1 MNTID
6 LKNTLLEELDFI
18 DAPGFRPVVSW
29 PNDRSIP
36 HVSSAYFIQGNP
48 VIYFSQFEE
57 VDPAAL
63 AQLYRSVWSQGKA
76 PLLYVISRQD
86 ILVFNSYD
94 GPPSRDN
101 PDEILSNDEE
111 HRYRLLHH
119 LQSLYDI
126 ETARQEIA
134 DKLRYYRRILL
145 DTGAFWQTEDGQH
158 INREKRADQR
168 LLASMDQLRC
178 RLLAMNLSSE
188 IAYALLGRSVFI
200 RYLED
205 RGILTETWVA
215 QITNR
220 LARNYLTALDSKKV
234 TYELFDSLHQRFNGD
249 IFPVHELE
257 RQVVSEE
264 HLRLI
269 QRFLQREDLETG
281 QLSFWP
287 YDFSC
292 VPIELISGIY
302 DTFLSDETRRQFGT
316 YNTPLALVDFIV
328 EETLPLAKTTPE
340 MTILDPACGSGVFLV
355 RAYQRLIEAWKQR
368 NGHPS
373 APQLTD
379 LMNQSI
385 FGVDVQLNAIRIAAF
400 SLCLS
405 MLDYLK
411 NEDII
416 QESFRFPR
424 METSNLIHADFFSE
438 DIDSRFS
445 DKKFDRIVGNP
456 PWGNGTLRGLALK
469 WVTDRN
475 LLSGDKQ
482 LVQAFLYRA
491 PYFCAQDGEVVMLA
505 PTKSTI
511 IVGSDTHQEF
521 RQKFFDMYYV
531 RAVVNFS
538 ALVYELFPDSL
549 SPSVALFYQSEQPTE
564 QSKLI
569 YVTPKPSSLS
579 QSLGAIVLDKEDIKF
594 LEREEL
600 RSNPA
605 LWKVALWGNPRDVGL
620 IERLQSLPQLEH
632 LEKTGQ
638 LRGKIREGFIVG
650 NNKGDKEGNKKVEAL
665 WLQGMPCVDTDKFQ
679 PYVVKIHGTVQESQF
694 GWPRTPMIY
703 TGPLAL
709 IHQSSCKAAFFAGD
723 KVAYRHKIT
732 GIAGQPEEEQLLKW
746 IVVYINST
754 LARYYHFLT
763 STSWAVERGTILQG
777 EYKRMPFVIPEKDDP
792 RLQEA
797 LTLFEEIMLLYQKR
811 DEPLGGRH
819 DAEIEKAK
827 DRINELVF
835 DIYDV
840 APIEQQLVKDMADY
854 EIKFFEWSKR
864 KKRHIND
871 EKARPV
877 RPPEA
882 SMLKEYAQEFIEVTT
897 SLLHYQNQTL
907 NARVYQDGAPLSVV
921 EFELVQAADA
931 QDVRFISESKEL
943 RNLLYRLDRRLWER
957 QASTLYVR
965 RHVRIYDGQRFYV
978 VRPSERRLWTRSQAY
993 ADADSFIAEILSR
1006 SKRAAAGAVH

>member
-6 LKNTLLEELDFI
+6 LQNTLLEELDFV
-18 DAPGFRPVVSW
+18 DAPDFQPVVSW
-29 PNDRSIP
+29 PNDRPIP
-36 HVSSAYFIQGNP
+36 HISGAYFIQGNP
-48 VIYFSQFEE
+48 VVYFSQLEE
-57 VDPAAL
+57 VDTTAL

-86 ILVFNSYD
+86 ILVFNGYD
-94 GPPSRDN
+94 TPAPRENS
-101 PDEILSNDEE
+101 DEILSSDKE
-111 HRYRLLHH
+111 HQDRLLYH
-119 LQSLYDI
+119 LRSLYDI
-126 ETARQEIA
+126 ETARQEITSR
-134 DKLRYYRRILL
+134 LSNFRRILL
-145 DTGAFWQTEDGQH
+145 DTEAFWQTEDGRR

-168 LLASMDQLRC
+168 LLDAMDELRR
-178 RLLAMNLSSE
+178 RLLAKKLSSE
-188 IAYALLGRSVFI
+188 IAYALLGRSIFI

-205 RGILTETWVA
+205 RGILTETLVA
-215 QITNR
+215 QITNG
-220 LARNYLTALDSKKV
+220 LAQNYLTALDSKEV
-234 TYELFDSLHQRFNGD
+234 TYNLFDYLHQRFNGD
-249 IFPVHELE
+249 IFPIDERE

-264 HLRLI
+264 HLVPI
-269 QRFLQREDLETG
+269 QRFLQREELETG

-287 YDFSC
+287 YDFSY

-302 DTFLSDETRRQFGT
+302 DTFLSDETRRQLGT
-316 YNTPLALVDFIV
+316 YNTPLTIVDFIV
-328 EETLPLAKTTPE
+328 EETLPLSKITPE

-368 NGHPS
+368 NPGHPS
-373 APQLTD
+373 VPQLTE
-379 LMNQSI
+379 LMKQSI
-385 FGVDVQLNAIRIAAF
+385 FGVDVQLNAVRIAAF

-416 QESFRFPR
+416 QENFRFPH

-438 DIDSRFS
+438 EIDRRFP

-456 PWGNGTLRGLALK
+456 PWGRGTLRGLALK

-475 LLSGDKQ
+475 LPTGDKQ

-491 PYFCAQDGEVVMLA
+491 PHFCVQHGEVAMLA

-521 RQKFFDMYYV
+521 RQKFFDMYHV

-538 ALVYELFPDSL
+538 AMVYELFPDSL
-549 SPSVALFYQSEQPTE
+549 SPCVALFYQSEQPTE

-569 YVTPKPSSLS
+569 YATPKPSSLS
-579 QSLGAIVLDKEDIKF
+579 QSLGAIVLDKADIKF

-605 LWKVALWGNPRDVGL
+605 LWKGALWGNPRDAGL

-632 LEKTGQ
+632 LEKTEQ
-638 LRGKIREGFIVG
+638 LREEIQEGFFVG
-650 NNKGDKEGNKKVEAL
+650 NRKTEAL
-665 WLQGMPCVDTDKFQ
+665 WLQGMPYVDTDRFQ
-679 PYVVKIHGTVQESQF
+679 PYVVKIHGTVLESQF
-694 GWPRTPMIY
+694 ERPRTQMIY

-709 IHQSSCKAAFFAGD
+709 IHRSLCQAAFFAGD
-723 KVAYRHKIT
+723 KVAYRQKIT
-732 GIAGQPEEEQLLKW
+732 GIAGQPGEEQLLKW

-763 STSWAVERGTILQG
+763 STSWAVERGHILHG
-777 EYKRMPFVIPEKDDP
+777 EYKRMPLIIPDKDDP
-792 RLQEA
+792 RLKEA
-797 LTLFEEIMLLYQKR
+797 LTLFEEIALLYQKR
-811 DEPLGGRH
+811 DEPLGGSY
-819 DAEIEKAK
+819 DADIEKAK
-827 DRINELVF
+827 ERIDEIVF

-840 APIEQQLVKDMADY
+840 VPMEQQLVRDMVDY

-864 KKRHIND
+864 KTRHSND
-871 EKARPV
+871 AKAKPIQ
-877 RPPEA
+877 PPEA
-882 SMLKEYAQEFIEVTT
+882 SLLSEYAQEFIEVAT

-907 NARVYQDGAPLSVV
+907 NAVVFKDHTPLNVV
-921 EFELVQAADA
+921 EFELVNMADA
-931 QDVRFISESKEL
+931 RNVRFVDESKEL
-943 RNLLYRLDRRLWER
+943 HDLLYKLDHRLWER
-957 QASTLYVR
+957 QASTLYTR
-965 RHVRIYDGQRFYV
+965 RHVRIYDGPRFYV

>member
-1 MNTID
+1 MNAID
-6 LKNTLLEELDFI
+6 LKNTLLEELDFV

-36 HVSSAYFIQGNP
+36 HISGAYFIQGNP

-57 VDPAAL
+57 VDTAAL

-86 ILVFNSYD
+86 ILVFNGYD
-94 GPPSRDN
+94 GPSSRDN
-101 PDEILSNDEE
+101 PDEILSNDEA
-111 HRYRLLHH
+111 HRHRLLHH

-168 LLASMDQLRC
+168 LLDSMSELRR

-188 IAYALLGRSVFI
+188 IAYALLGRSIFI

-215 QITNR
+215 QITDG
-220 LARNYLTALDSKKV
+220 LARNYLTTLDSKKV
-234 TYELFDSLHQRFNGD
+234 TYELFDYLHQRFNGD
-249 IFPVHELE
+249 IFPVDELE
-257 RQVVSEE
+257 RQAVSER

-302 DTFLSDETRRQFGT
+302 DTFLSDETRREFGT

-328 EETLPLAKTTPE
+328 EETLPLAKATPE

-368 NGHPS
+368 NPGHPS
-373 APQLTD
+373 APQLTE
-379 LMNQSI
+379 LVKQSI
-385 FGVDVQLNAIRIAAF
+385 FGVDVQLNAVRIAAF

-411 NEDII
+411 DEDII
-416 QESFRFPR
+416 QENFRFPR

-438 DIDSRFS
+438 EIDRRFP

-456 PWGNGTLRGLALK
+456 PWGRGTLRGLALK
-469 WVTDRN
+469 WVTDQN
-475 LLSGDKQ
+475 LPTGDKQ

-491 PYFCAQDGEVVMLA
+491 PHFCVQHGEVAMLA

-511 IVGSDTHQEF
+511 IVGSDTHQKF
-521 RQKFFDMYYV
+521 RQKFFSLYHV

-564 QSKLI
+564 QNKLI
-569 YVTPKPSSLS
+569 YATPKPSSLS
-579 QSLGAIVLDKEDIKF
+579 QSLGAIVIDSADIKF
-594 LEREEL
+594 MEREEL

-605 LWKVALWGNPRDVGL
+605 FWKVALWGNPRDAGL
-620 IERLQSLPQLEH
+620 IERLQALPQLKR
-632 LEKTGQ
+632 LEKTEQ
-638 LRGKIREGFIVG
+638 LREEIQEGFFVG
-650 NNKGDKEGNKKVEAL
+650 NRKTEAL

-694 GWPRTPMIY
+694 ERHRTSMIY

-709 IHQSSCKAAFFAGD
+709 IHRSLCQAAFFAGD
-723 KVAYRHKIT
+723 RVAYRDKIT
-732 GIAGQPEEEQLLKW
+732 GIAGQPGEEQLLKW

-763 STSWAVERGTILQG
+763 STSWAVERGTIQHG
-777 EYKRMPFVIPEKDDP
+777 EYKRMPLIIPDKDDP

-797 LTLFEEIMLLYQKR
+797 LTLFEEIVLLYHKR
-811 DEPLGGRH
+811 DEPLGGRY
-819 DAEIEKAK
+819 DKDIEKAK
-827 DRINELVF
+827 ERINELVF

-840 APIEQQLVKDMADY
+840 VPMEQQLVKDTVDY

-871 EKARPV
+871 ETARPV
-877 RPPEA
+877 QPPEA

-907 NARVYQDGAPLSVV
+907 NARVYQDGEPLSVV
-921 EFELVQAADA
+921 EFELVQTADA
-931 QDVRFISESKEL
+931 QTVRFISESSEL
-943 RNLLYRLDRRLWER
+943 HDLLYRLDRRLWER

-978 VRPSERRLWTRSQAY
+978 VRPSQRRLWTRSQAY
-993 ADADSFIAEILSR
+993 ADAGNFVAQILSR

>member
-1 MNTID
+1 MNIID
-6 LKNTLLEELDFI
+6 LKNTLLEELDFV
-18 DAPGFRPVVSW
+18 DAPGFQPVVSW

-36 HVSSAYFIQGNP
+36 HISSAYFIQGNP
-48 VIYFSQFEE
+48 VVYFSQFEE
-57 VDPAAL
+57 VDTAAL

-86 ILVFNSYD
+86 IMVFNGYD
-94 GPPSRDN
+94 GPPARDN
-101 PDEILSNDEE
+101 PDEILSNDEV
-111 HRYRLLHH
+111 HRHRLLHH

-134 DKLRYYRRILL
+134 DKLRYHRRILL

-168 LLASMDQLRC
+168 LLASMNQLRR

-188 IAYALLGRSVFI
+188 VAYALLGRSIFM

-215 QITNR
+215 QITKG
-220 LARNYLTALDSKKV
+220 LAQNYLTALDSKEV
-234 TYELFDSLHQRFNGD
+234 TYDLFDYLHQRFNGD
-249 IFPVHELE
+249 IFPVDELE

-264 HLRLI
+264 HLGLI

-292 VPIELISGIY
+292 IPIELISGIY
-302 DTFLSDETRRQFGT
+302 DTFLSDETRREYGT
-316 YNTPLALVDFIV
+316 YNTPLALVGFIV
-328 EETLPLAKTTPE
+328 EETLPLAKIPLE

-355 RAYQRLIEAWKQR
+355 RAYQQLIEAWKQR
-368 NGHPS
+368 HQVHPT
-373 APQLTD
+373 APQLTE
-379 LMNQSI
+379 LMRQSI
-385 FGVDVQLNAIRIAAF
+385 FGVDVQLNAVKIAAF

-416 QESFRFPR
+416 QEGFRFPH
-424 METSNLIHADFFSE
+424 METSNLIHADFFSQE
-438 DIDSRFS
+438 IDRRFS
-445 DKKFDRIVGNP
+445 AKKFDRIVGNP
-456 PWGNGTLRGLALK
+456 PWGDSTLRGLALK

-475 LLSGDKQ
+475 LPTGDKQ

-491 PYFCAQDGEVVMLA
+491 PHFCAQHGEVAMLA

-511 IVGSDTHQEF
+511 IVSSDTHQKF
-521 RQKFFDMYYV
+521 RQKFFSMYHA

-564 QSKLI
+564 QNKLI
-569 YVTPKPSSLS
+569 YATPKPSSLS
-579 QSLGAIVLDKEDIKF
+579 QSLGAIVIDSADIRH
-594 LEREEL
+594 LERAEL
-600 RSNPA
+600 RSNPT
-605 LWKVALWGNPRDVGL
+605 LWKVALWGNPRDAGF
-620 IERLQSLPQLEH
+620 IEHLQSFPQLEH

-638 LRGKIREGFIVG
+638 LREKMLEGFIVG
-650 NNKGDKEGNKKVEAL
+650 NKKTEAL

-679 PYVVKIHGTVQESQF
+679 PYVVKLHGTVQESQF
-694 GWPRTPMIY
+694 ERPRTPTIF

-709 IHQSSCKAAFFAGD
+709 IHQSLCKAAFFTGD
-723 KVAYRHKIT
+723 RVAYRHKIT
-732 GIAGQPEEEQLLKW
+732 GIAGQPGEEQLLKW

-777 EYKRMPFVIPEKDDP
+777 EYKRMPLIIPDKDDP

-797 LTLFEEIMLLYQKR
+797 LMLFEEIVLLYQKR
-811 DEPLGGRH
+811 DEPLGGGYNA
-819 DAEIEKAK
+819 DIEKAK
-827 DRINELVF
+827 ERIDELVF

-840 APIEQQLVKDMADY
+840 VPMEQQLVKDMVDY

-882 SMLKEYAQEFIEVTT
+882 SMLKEYAQAFIDVAT
-897 SLLHYQNQTL
+897 SCLHYQNQTL
-907 NARVYQDGAPLSVV
+907 NARVYQDGEPLSVV
-921 EFELVQAADA
+921 EFELVQTADA
-931 QDVRFISESKEL
+931 QAVRFISESKEL
-943 RNLLYRLDRRLWER
+943 HDLLYRLDRRLWER
-957 QASTLYVR
+957 QASTLYTR
-965 RHVRIYDGQRFYV
+965 RHVRIYDGPRFYL

-993 ADADSFIAEILSR
+993 ADAGSFVAQILSR
-1006 SKRAAAGAVH
+1006 SKRVAAGAVH

>member
-6 LKNTLLEELDFI
+6 LQNTLLEELDFV
-18 DAPGFRPVVSW
+18 DAPSFQPVVSW
-29 PNDRSIP
+29 PNDRPIP
-36 HVSSAYFIQGNP
+36 HISGAYFIQGNP
-48 VIYFSQFEE
+48 VVYFSQLEE
-57 VDPAAL
+57 VDTAAL

-86 ILVFNSYD
+86 ILVFNGYD
-94 GPPSRDN
+94 APAPRENS
-101 PDEILSNDEE
+101 DEILSSDKK
-111 HRYRLLHH
+111 HRNRLLRH
-119 LQSLYDI
+119 LRSLYDI
-126 ETARQEIA
+126 ETARQEITSR
-134 DKLRYYRRILL
+134 LSNFRRILL
-145 DTGAFWQTEDGQH
+145 DTGAFWQTEDGQR

-168 LLASMDQLRC
+168 LLDAMGELRR
-178 RLLAMNLSSE
+178 RLLAKKLSPE
-188 IAYALLGRSVFI
+188 IAYALLGRSIFI

-205 RGILTETWVA
+205 RGILTGTWVA
-215 QITNR
+215 QITNG
-220 LARNYLTALDSKKV
+220 LAQNYLAALDSKDV
-234 TYELFDSLHQRFNGD
+234 TYDLFDYLHQRFNGD
-249 IFPVHELE
+249 IFPVDERE

-264 HLRLI
+264 HLGPI

-302 DTFLSDETRRQFGT
+302 DTFLSDKTRKKLGA
-316 YNTPLALVDFIV
+316 YYTPLPLVDFIV
-328 EETLPLAKTTPE
+328 EETLPLEKITPE

-355 RAYQRLIEAWKQR
+355 RAYQRLIEAWKQH
-368 NGHPS
+368 NQAHPT
-373 APQLTD
+373 APQLTE
-379 LMNQSI
+379 LMQQSL
-385 FGVDVQLNAIRIAAF
+385 FGVDVQLNAVRIAAF

-411 NEDII
+411 NDEII
-416 QESFRFPR
+416 QENFRFPR
-424 METSNLIHADFFSE
+424 MEKANLIRANFFSKK
-438 DIDSRFS
+438 IDSIFS
-445 DKKFDRIVGNP
+445 GKRFDRIIANP
-456 PWGNGTLRGLALK
+456 PWGDQTLKGLALR
-469 WVTDRN
+469 WVTDQN
-475 LLSGDKQ
+475 LPTGDNQ

-491 PYFCAQDGEVVMLA
+491 PRFCAEHGEVAMLA

-511 IVGSDTHQEF
+511 IVGSDTHQNF
-521 RQKFFDMYYV
+521 RKMFFAIYHV

-549 SPSVALFYQSEQPTE
+549 SPSVALFYQPEQPTE
-564 QSKLI
+564 QGKI
-569 YVTPKPSSLS
+569 VYATPKPSSVS
-579 QSLGAIVLDKEDIKF
+579 QSLGAIVLDKADIKF

-605 LWKVALWGNPRDVGL
+605 LWKVALWGNPRDTGL

-632 LEKTGQ
+632 LEKTGR
-638 LRGKIREGFIVG
+638 LREKIREGFSV
-650 NNKGDKEGNKKVEAL
+650 GNKKTEAL
-665 WLQGMPCVDTDKFQ
+665 WLQGMPCVDANKFQ
-679 PYVVKIHGTVQESQF
+679 TYVVKIHGTVQESRF
-694 GWPRTPMIY
+694 ERPRTQHQEIFV
-703 TGPLAL
+703 GPLVL
-709 IHQSSCKAAFFAGD
+709 IHQSSCQAAFFPGD
-723 KVAYRHKIT
+723 QVAYSNQIT
-732 GIAGQPEEEQLLKW
+732 GIAGQPEEERLLKW
-746 IVVYINST
+746 IVVYINSM

-763 STSWAVERGTILQG
+763 STSWAVERGT
-777 EYKRMPFVIPEKDDP
+777 P

-797 LTLFEEIMLLYQKR
+797 LTLFEEIVLLYQKR
-811 DEPLGGRH
+811 DEPLGGRS
-819 DAEIEKAK
+819 DEDIEKAK
-827 DRINELVF
+827 ERIDELVF

-840 APIEQQLVKDMADY
+840 APMEQQLVKDMVDY

-877 RPPEA
+877 RPPET
-882 SMLKEYAQEFIEVTT
+882 SLLKEYAQEFIEVTT

-921 EFELVQAADA
+921 EFELVQTADA
-931 QDVRFISESKEL
+931 QAVRFISESKEL
-943 RNLLYRLDRRLWER
+943 HDLLYRLDRRLWER

-1006 SKRAAAGAVH
+1006 SKRVAAGAVH

>member
-1 MNTID
+1 MSTID
-6 LKNTLLEELDFI
+6 LKNILLEELDFV
-18 DAPGFRPVVSW
+18 DAPDFRPVVPW
-29 PNDRSIP
+29 PNGRPITHISN
-36 HVSSAYFIQGNP
+36 AYFIQGNP
-48 VIYFSQFEE
+48 IVYFSEFEE
-57 VDPAAL
+57 IDTAAL

-76 PLLYVISRQD
+76 PLLYVITRQD
-86 ILVFNSYD
+86 ILVFNGYD

-101 PDEILSNDEE
+101 PDEILSNDEA
-111 HRYRLLHH
+111 HRNRLLHH
-119 LQSLYDI
+119 LHSLYDI
-126 ETARQEIA
+126 ETARQKIA
-134 DKLRYYRRILL
+134 DELSDFRRILL

-158 INREKRADQR
+158 IHREKRADQR
-168 LLASMDQLRC
+168 LLDAMSELRR
-178 RLLAMNLSSE
+178 RLLANDLSSE
-188 IAYALLGRSVFI
+188 IAYALLGRSIFI

-205 RGILTETWVA
+205 RGILTDTLVA
-215 QITNR
+215 QITNG
-220 LARNYLTALDSKKV
+220 LAHNYLMALDSKEV
-234 TYELFDSLHQRFNGD
+234 TYDLFDYLHQRFNGD
-249 IFPVHELE
+249 IFPVDELE
-257 RQVVSEE
+257 RQVVSKE
-264 HLRLI
+264 HLGLI
-269 QRFLQREDLETG
+269 QRFLQKENLETG

-302 DTFLSDETRRQFGT
+302 DTFLSDETRKHFGT

-328 EETLPLAKTTPE
+328 EEALPLEKITPE

-368 NGHPS
+368 NPGYPS

-379 LMNQSI
+379 LMRQSI
-385 FGVDVQLNAIRIAAF
+385 FGVDVQPNAVRIAAF

-411 NEDII
+411 NEDIV

-424 METSNLIHADFFSE
+424 METTNLIHDDFFSE
-438 DIDSRFS
+438 EIDRRFS

-456 PWGNGTLRGLALK
+456 PWGRGTLKDLAWK
-469 WVTDRN
+469 WVTDRD
-475 LLSGDKQ
+475 LPTGDKQ

-491 PYFCAQDGEVVMLA
+491 PQFCAQRGEVAMLA

-511 IVGSDTHQEF
+511 IVSLPTHQRF
-521 RQKFFDMYYV
+521 RQKFFDMYHA

-549 SPSVALFYQSEQPTE
+549 SPCVALFYQPEQPTE
-564 QSKLI
+564 RNKLI
-569 YVTPKPSSLS
+569 YATPKPSALL
-579 QSLGAIVLDKEDIKF
+579 QNLGAIVLDKADIKF

-605 LWKVALWGNPRDVGL
+605 LWKVALWGSPRDAAL
-620 IERLQSLPQLEH
+620 IERLQSFPRLED
-632 LEKTGQ
+632 LEKTKK
-638 LRGKIREGFIVG
+638 LRAEIREGFLVG
-650 NNKGDKEGNKKVEAL
+650 NRKTEVP
-665 WLQGMPCVDTDKFQ
+665 WLHSMPCVDTNEFQ
-679 PYVVKIHGTVQESQF
+679 PYVVKIHGTVQESHF
-694 GWPRTPMIY
+694 ESPRIPVIY
-703 TGPLAL
+703 AGPLAL
-709 IHQSSCKAAFFAGD
+709 IHQSSCEAAFFAGD
-723 KVAYRHKIT
+723 KVAYLQKIT
-732 GIAGQPEEEQLLKW
+732 GIAGRPGEEQLLQW

-763 STSWAVERGTILQG
+763 STSWAVERGHILHG
-777 EYKRMPFVIPEKDDP
+777 EYKRMPLVIPDKDDP

-797 LTLFEEIMLLYQKR
+797 LTLFEEEIAPLYQKR
-811 DEPLGGRH
+811 DEPLGGRYNA
-819 DAEIEKAK
+819 DIEKAK
-827 DRINELVF
+827 ERIDELVF

-840 APIEQQLVKDMADY
+840 VPMEQQLVKDMVDY
-854 EIKFFEWSKR
+854 EITFFEWSAS
-864 KKRHIND
+864 KKRSMSD

-882 SMLKEYAQEFIEVTT
+882 SMLEEYAQVFIEVAT

-921 EFELVQAADA
+921 EFELVQAVDA
-931 QDVRFISESKEL
+931 QAVRFISESKEL
-943 RNLLYRLDRRLWER
+943 RNLLYKLDRRLWER

-965 RHVRIYDGQRFYV
+965 RHVRIYDGPRFYV
-978 VRPSERRLWTRSQAY
+978 VRPGERRLWTRSQAY
-993 ADADSFIAEILSR
+993 ADAGSFVAEILSR

>member
-1 MNTID
+1 MNTIE
-6 LKNTLLEELDFI
+6 LQNTLLEVLDFI
-18 DAPGFRPVVSW
+18 DAPGFQPVVSW

-36 HVSSAYFIQGNP
+36 HISSAYFIQGNP
-48 VIYFSQFEE
+48 VVYFSQFEE
-57 VDPAAL
+57 IDTADL

-86 ILVFNSYD
+86 ILVFNGYD

-101 PDEILSNDEE
+101 PDEILSNDEA
-111 HRYRLLHH
+111 HRHRLLHH

-126 ETARQEIA
+126 ETARQKIA
-134 DKLRYYRRILL
+134 DQLSRDYRRILL
-145 DTGAFWQTEDGQH
+145 DTGAFWQTEDGHH

-168 LLASMDQLRC
+168 LLDSMSELRR

-188 IAYALLGRSVFI
+188 VAYALLGRSIFI

-205 RGILTETWVA
+205 RGILTETLIA
-215 QITNR
+215 QITNEF
-220 LARNYLTALDSKKV
+220 AQNYLTALDSKEV
-234 TYELFDSLHQRFNGD
+234 TYDLLFDYLHQRFNGD
-249 IFPVHELE
+249 IFPVDERE
-257 RQVVSEE
+257 RQEASKD
-264 HLRLI
+264 HLELI
-269 QRFLQREDLETG
+269 KRFLQREDLETG

-302 DTFLSDETRRQFGT
+302 DTFLSDETRREFGT

-328 EETLPLAKTTPE
+328 EETLPLAKTPPE

-355 RAYQRLIEAWKQR
+355 RVYQRLIEAWKQR
-368 NGHPS
+368 NPGHPS
-373 APQLTD
+373 APQLTE
-379 LMNQSI
+379 LMKQSI
-385 FGVDVQLNAIRIAAF
+385 FGIDVQLNAIRIAAF

-411 NEDII
+411 NEDIV

-438 DIDSRFS
+438 EIDHKFS
-445 DKKFDRIVGNP
+445 EKKFDRIVGNP
-456 PWGNGTLRGLALK
+456 PWGRGTLRGQALK

-475 LLSGDKQ
+475 LPTGDKQ

-491 PYFCAQDGEVVMLA
+491 PYFCVKHGEVAMLA

-511 IVGSDTHQEF
+511 IVGSDTHHKF
-521 RQKFFDMYYV
+521 RQQFFGMYHV

-549 SPSVALFYQSEQPTE
+549 SPSVALFYQSEQLTE

-569 YVTPKPSSLS
+569 YATPKPSTLS
-579 QSLGAIVLDKEDIKF
+579 QRLGVIVLDKEDIKF

-600 RSNPA
+600 RSHPA
-605 LWKVALWGNPRDVGL
+605 LWKVALWGHPRDVGL
-620 IERLQSLPQLEH
+620 IERLQSLPQLER
-632 LEKTGQ
+632 LEKTEQ
-638 LRGKIREGFIVG
+638 LREKIREGFFVG
-650 NNKGDKEGNKKVEAL
+650 NRKKEAL
-665 WLQGMPCVDTDKFQ
+665 WLQSMPCVNTDRFQ
-679 PYVVKIHGTVQESQF
+679 PYVVKIHGTVQEF
-694 GWPRTPMIY
+694 HFEAPRTKVIY
-703 TGPLAL
+703 AGPLAL
-709 IHQSSCKAAFFAGD
+709 IHRSLSQAAFFAGD
-723 KVAYRHKIT
+723 RVAYRDKIT
-732 GIAGQPEEEQLLKW
+732 GIAGQPGEEQLLKW

-763 STSWAVERGTILQG
+763 STSWAVERGTIQHG
-777 EYKRMPFVIPEKDDP
+777 EYKRMPLIIPDKDDP

-797 LTLFEEIMLLYQKR
+797 LALFEEIALLYQNR
-811 DEPLGGRH
+811 NEPLGGRY
-819 DAEIEKAK
+819 DTDIEKAK
-827 DRINELVF
+827 RRIDELVF

-840 APIEQQLVKDMADY
+840 VPMEQQWVNDMVDY
-854 EIKFFEWSKR
+854 GIGFFEWSKR
-864 KKRHIND
+864 KTRRSND
-871 EKARPV
+871 AKAKPV
-877 RPPEA
+877 QPPEA
-882 SMLKEYAQEFIEVTT
+882 SILNEYAQEFIEVAT

-921 EFELVQAADA
+921 EFELVNTADA
-931 QDVRFISESKEL
+931 RDVDPKSGSNEL
-943 RNLLYRLDRRLWER
+943 HDLLYKLDRRLWER
-957 QASTLYVR
+957 QASTLYTR
-965 RHVRIYDGQRFYV
+965 RHVRIYDGPRFYV

-993 ADADSFIAEILSR
+993 ADADSFIAEVLSR

>member
-6 LKNTLLEELDFI
+6 LKNTLLEELDFV
-18 DAPGFRPVVSW
+18 DAPGFQPVVSW
-29 PNDRSIP
+29 PNDRPIP
-36 HVSSAYFIQGNP
+36 HISGAYFIQGNP
-48 VIYFSQFEE
+48 VVYFSQLEE
-57 VDPAAL
+57 VDTAAL

-86 ILVFNSYD
+86 ILVFNGYD
-94 GPPSRDN
+94 GPPPKDN
-101 PDEILSNDEE
+101 PDEILFNDEA

-168 LLASMDQLRC
+168 LLDAMSELRR
-178 RLLAMNLSSE
+178 RLLAKDLSSE
-188 IAYALLGRSVFI
+188 IAYALLGRSIFI

-205 RGILTETWVA
+205 RGILTETLVA
-215 QITNR
+215 QITNE
-220 LARNYLTALDSKKV
+220 LAQNYLTALDSKEV
-234 TYELFDSLHQRFNGD
+234 TYELFDYLHQRFNGD
-249 IFPVHELE
+249 IFPVDELE

-264 HLRLI
+264 HLGLI

-302 DTFLSDETRRQFGT
+302 DTFLSDETRREFGT

-340 MTILDPACGSGVFLV
+340 TTILDPACGSGVFLV
-355 RAYQRLIEAWKQR
+355 RVYQRLIEAWKQR
-368 NGHPS
+368 NPGHSS
-373 APQLTD
+373 APQLTE
-379 LMNQSI
+379 LMKQSI
-385 FGVDVQLNAIRIAAF
+385 FGVDVQLNAVRIAAF

-411 NEDII
+411 NEDIV

-438 DIDSRFS
+438 EIDRRFS
-445 DKKFDRIVGNP
+445 DKKFDRVVGNP
-456 PWGNGTLRGLALK
+456 PWGNGTLKGLALK

-475 LLSGDKQ
+475 LPTGDKQ
-482 LVQAFLYRA
+482 VVQAFLYRA
-491 PYFCAQDGEVVMLA
+491 PDFCAQHGEVAMLA

-511 IVGSDTHQEF
+511 IVGSDTHQKF
-521 RQKFFDMYYV
+521 RQKFFDINHV

-549 SPSVALFYQSEQPTE
+549 SPSVALFYQSEQLTE

-569 YVTPKPSSLS
+569 YATPKPSSLS

-605 LWKVALWGNPRDVGL
+605 LWKVALWGNPRDAGL

-638 LRGKIREGFIVG
+638 LREKIREGFNVG
-650 NNKGDKEGNKKVEAL
+650 NNKGDKEGNKKVEAP

-703 TGPLAL
+703 TGPLVL
-709 IHQSSCKAAFFAGD
+709 IHRSSCQAAFFAGD
-723 KVAYRHKIT
+723 QVAYRDQIT
-732 GIAGQPEEEQLLKW
+732 GIAGQPGEEQLLKW

-763 STSWAVERGTILQG
+763 SPTWAVERGTIRHG
-777 EYKRMPFVIPEKDDP
+777 EYKRMPLIIPDKDDP
-792 RLQEA
+792 RL
-797 LTLFEEIMLLYQKR
+797 
-811 DEPLGGRH
+811 
-819 DAEIEKAK
+819 K
-827 DRINELVF
+827 DELVF

-840 APIEQQLVKDMADY
+840 VPMEQQWVNDMVGY
-854 EIKFFEWSKR
+854 GIGFFEWSKR
-864 KKRHIND
+864 KTRRSND
-871 EKARPV
+871 AKAKPV
-877 RPPEA
+877 QPPEA
-882 SMLKEYAQEFIEVTT
+882 SLLGEYAQEFIEVAT

-921 EFELVQAADA
+921 EFELVNTADA
-931 QDVRFISESKEL
+931 QEVHFISESKEL
-943 RNLLYRLDRRLWER
+943 HNLLYKLDRRLWER
-957 QASTLYVR
+957 QASTLYTR
-965 RHVRIYDGQRFYV
+965 RHVRIYDGPRFYV
-978 VRPSERRLWTRSQAY
+978 VRPGERRLWTRSQAY
-993 ADADSFIAEILSR
+993 ADADNFIAEILSR

>member
-18 DAPGFRPVVSW
+18 DAPGFQPVVSW
-29 PNDRSIP
+29 SNDRSIP
-36 HVSSAYFIQGNP
+36 HITGAYFIQRNP
-48 VIYFSQFEE
+48 VVYFSQFEE
-57 VDPAAL
+57 VDTAAL
-63 AQLYRSVWSQGKA
+63 AQLYRSIWSQGKA

-86 ILVFNSYD
+86 ILVFNGYD
-94 GPPSRDN
+94 GPSSRDN
-101 PDEILSNDEE
+101 PDEILSNDET
-111 HRYRLLHH
+111 HRHRLLHH
-119 LQSLYDI
+119 LQSLYDV

-134 DKLRYYRRILL
+134 DKLRDYRRILL

-158 INREKRADQR
+158 ISREKRADQR
-168 LLASMDQLRC
+168 LLESMSELRR

-188 IAYALLGRSVFI
+188 VAYALLGRSIFI

-215 QITNR
+215 QITNG
-220 LARNYLTALDSKKV
+220 LAHNYLTTLDSKKV
-234 TYELFDSLHQRFNGD
+234 TYDLLFDYLHQRFNGD
-249 IFPVHELE
+249 IFPVDERE
-257 RQVVSEE
+257 RQEVSKG
-264 HLRLI
+264 HLELI

-287 YDFSC
+287 YDFSY

-302 DTFLSDETRRQFGT
+302 DTFLSDEMRREFGT

-355 RAYQRLIEAWKQR
+355 RVYQRLIEAWKQR
-368 NGHPS
+368 NPGHPS
-373 APQLTD
+373 TPQLTE
-379 LMNQSI
+379 LMKQSI
-385 FGVDVQLNAIRIAAF
+385 FGVDVQLNAVRIAAF

-411 NEDII
+411 NEDIV

-438 DIDSRFS
+438 EIDRRFTE
-445 DKKFDRIVGNP
+445 KKFDRMIGNP
-456 PWGNGTLRGLALK
+456 PWGNGTLQGLALK
-469 WVTDRN
+469 WVTN
-475 LLSGDKQ
+475 QNFPTGDKQ
-482 LVQAFLYRA
+482 IVQAFLYRA
-491 PYFCAQDGEVVMLA
+491 PHFCAQHGEVAMLA

-511 IVGSDTHQEF
+511 IVGSDTHQKF
-521 RQKFFDMYYV
+521 RQKFFDMYYA

-549 SPSVALFYQSEQPTE
+549 SPSVALFYQPEQPTE
-564 QSKLI
+564 QGKI
-569 YVTPKPSSLS
+569 VYATPKPSSVS
-579 QSLGAIVLDKEDIKF
+579 QSLGAIVLDKADIKF

-605 LWKVALWGNPRDVGL
+605 LWKIALWGNPRDADL

-632 LEKTGQ
+632 LEETGQ
-638 LRGKIREGFIVG
+638 LREKIREGFIVG
-650 NNKGDKEGNKKVEAL
+650 NRKKEAL
-665 WLQGMPCVDTDKFQ
+665 WLQDMPCVDTKEFQ
-679 PYVVKIHGTVQESQF
+679 PYSLKIHGTVQESHF
-694 GWPRTPMIY
+694 EAPRTQVIY
-703 TGPLAL
+703 AGPLAL

-732 GIAGQPEEEQLLKW
+732 GIPGQPGEEQLLKW

-763 STSWAVERGTILQG
+763 STSWAVERGTILHG
-777 EYKRMPFVIPEKDDP
+777 EYKRMPLIIPDKDDP

-797 LTLFEEIMLLYQKR
+797 LILFEEIMLLYQKR
-811 DEPLGGRH
+811 DEPLGGRY
-819 DAEIEKAK
+819 DADIEKAK
-827 DRINELVF
+827 RRIDELVF

-840 APIEQQLVKDMADY
+840 VPMERQWVNDMVDY
-854 EIKFFEWSKR
+854 VIGFFEWSKR
-864 KKRHIND
+864 KTRRSND
-871 EKARPV
+871 AKAKPIQ
-877 RPPEA
+877 PPEA
-882 SMLKEYAQEFIEVTT
+882 SMLSEYAQEFIEVAT

-907 NARVYQDGAPLSVV
+907 NAVVYQDHAPLNVV
-921 EFELVQAADA
+921 EFELVNMADA
-931 QDVRFISESKEL
+931 RNVRFVDESKEL
-943 RNLLYRLDRRLWER
+943 HDLLYKLDRRLWER
-957 QASTLYVR
+957 QASTLYTR
-965 RHVRIYDGQRFYV
+965 RHVRIYDGPRFYV
-978 VRPSERRLWTRSQAY
+978 VRPGERRLWTRSQAD
-993 ADADSFIAEILSR
+993 ADADSFIAEVLSR

>member
-6 LKNTLLEELDFI
+6 LKNTLLEELDFV
-18 DAPGFRPVVSW
+18 DAPGFQPVVSW

-36 HVSSAYFIQGNP
+36 HISSAYFIQGNP
-48 VIYFSQFEE
+48 VVYFSQFEE
-57 VDPAAL
+57 VDTAAL
-63 AQLYRSVWSQGKA
+63 AQLYRSIWSQGKA

-86 ILVFNSYD
+86 ILVFNGYD

-101 PDEILSNDEE
+101 PDEILFNDEA
-111 HRYRLLHH
+111 HRHRLLHH

-126 ETARQEIA
+126 EIARQEIA
-134 DKLRYYRRILL
+134 DTLRYYRRILL

-168 LLASMDQLRC
+168 LLDSMSELRR

-188 IAYALLGRSVFI
+188 VAYALLGRSIFI

-205 RGILTETWVA
+205 RGILTKTWVA
-215 QITNR
+215 QITNE
-220 LARNYLTALDSKKV
+220 LAQNYLRALDSKEV
-234 TYELFDSLHQRFNGD
+234 TYDLLFDYLHQRFNGD
-249 IFPVHELE
+249 IFPVDERE
-257 RQVVSEE
+257 RQEVSKD
-264 HLRLI
+264 HLGLI

-287 YDFSC
+287 FDFSC
-292 VPIELISGIY
+292 IPIELISGIY
-302 DTFLSDETRRQFGT
+302 DTFLSDETRRQLGT

-368 NGHPS
+368 NGQTS
-373 APQLTD
+373 APQLTE
-379 LMNQSI
+379 LMKQSL
-385 FGVDVQLNAIRIAAF
+385 FGVDVQLNAVRIAAF

-411 NEDII
+411 NEDIV
-416 QESFRFPR
+416 QENFRFPR

-438 DIDSRFS
+438 EIDRRFS

-475 LLSGDKQ
+475 LPTGDKQ
-482 LVQAFLYRA
+482 LVQAFLYRT
-491 PYFCAQDGEVVMLA
+491 PHFCAHHGEVAMLA

-511 IVGSDTHQEF
+511 IVSSDTHQKF
-521 RQKFFDMYYV
+521 RQKFFSMYHV

-549 SPSVALFYQSEQPTE
+549 SPSVALFYQPEQPTE
-564 QSKLI
+564 HSKLI
-569 YVTPKPSSLS
+569 YATPKPSSLS
-579 QSLGAIVLDKEDIKF
+579 QSLGAIVLDKEDINF

-605 LWKVALWGNPRDVGL
+605 LWKVALWGNPRDASL
-620 IERLQSLPQLEH
+620 IERLQALPQLKR

-638 LRGKIREGFIVG
+638 LREEIREGFIVG
-650 NNKGDKEGNKKVEAL
+650 NRKTEAL

-679 PYVVKIHGTVQESQF
+679 PYIVKIHGIVRESHFWRPLTQHQEIF
-694 GWPRTPMIY
+694 A
-703 TGPLAL
+703 GPLVL

-732 GIAGQPEEEQLLKW
+732 GIAGQPGEEQLLKW
-746 IVVYINST
+746 IVMYVNST

-777 EYKRMPFVIPEKDDP
+777 EYKRMPLIIPDKDDP
-792 RLQEA
+792 RLKEA
-797 LTLFEEIMLLYQKR
+797 LTLFEEIELLYQKR
-811 DEPLGGRH
+811 DEPLGGGY
-819 DAEIEKAK
+819 DADIEKAK
-827 DRINELVF
+827 NRINELVF

-840 APIEQQLVKDMADY
+840 VPIEQLLVKDMVDY

-871 EKARPV
+871 EKARPI

-882 SMLKEYAQEFIEVTT
+882 SMLKEYAQAFIEVAT
-897 SLLHYQNQTL
+897 SCLHYQNQTL
-907 NARVYQDGAPLSVV
+907 NARVYQDGAPLSVA
-921 EFELVQAADA
+921 EFELVQTADA
-931 QDVRFISESKEL
+931 QAVRFISESKEL
-943 RNLLYRLDRRLWER
+943 HDLLCKLDRRLWER
-957 QASTLYVR
+957 QASTLYTR
-965 RHVRIYDGQRFYV
+965 RHVRIYDGPRFYV

-993 ADADSFIAEILSR
+993 ADAGSFVAEILSR
-1006 SKRAAAGAVH
+1006 SKRAAAGAVD

>member
-6 LKNTLLEELDFI
+6 LENMLLEELDFV

-36 HVSSAYFIQGNP
+36 HITSAYFIQGNP
-48 VIYFSQFEE
+48 VVYFSQFEE
-57 VDPAAL
+57 VDTAAL
-63 AQLYRSVWSQGKA
+63 AQLYRSVWSQGKV

-94 GPPSRDN
+94 GPPPRDN
-101 PDEILSNDEE
+101 PDEILSNDES
-111 HRYRLLHH
+111 HRHRLLHH
-119 LQSLYDI
+119 LQSIYDI

-134 DKLRYYRRILL
+134 DKLKHYRRILL

-168 LLASMDQLRC
+168 LLASMDQLRR
-178 RLLAMNLSSE
+178 RLLAMNLSPE
-188 IAYALLGRSVFI
+188 IAYALLGRSIFI

-215 QITNR
+215 QITNG
-220 LARNYLTALDSKKV
+220 LAHNYLTALDGKKV
-234 TYELFDSLHQRFNGD
+234 TYELFDYLHQRFNGD
-249 IFPVHELE
+249 IFPVDEIE
-257 RQVVSEE
+257 WQVVSER
-264 HLRLI
+264 HLGLI
-269 QRFLQREDLETG
+269 QRFLQKEDLETG
-281 QLSFWP
+281 QLSFWH

-302 DTFLSDETRRQFGT
+302 DTFLSNETRREFGT

-328 EETLPLAKTTPE
+328 EETLPLAKITPE

-355 RAYQRLIEAWKQR
+355 RVYQRLIEAWKR
-368 NGHPS
+368 GNPGHPS
-373 APQLTD
+373 APQLTE
-379 LMNQSI
+379 LMKQSI
-385 FGVDVQLNAIRIAAF
+385 FGIDVQLNAVRIAAF

-416 QESFRFPR
+416 QECFRFPR
-424 METSNLIHADFFSE
+424 MENSNLIHTDFFSE
-438 DIDSRFS
+438 EIDRRFF

-456 PWGNGTLRGLALK
+456 PWGNGTLKGLALK
-469 WVTDRN
+469 WVTDRK
-475 LLSGDKQ
+475 LPTGDKQ

-491 PYFCAQDGEVVMLA
+491 PEFCAQHGEMAMLA

-511 IVGSDTHQEF
+511 IVSSDTHQAF
-521 RQKFFDMYYV
+521 RRKFFDMYHT

-538 ALVYELFPDSL
+538 AMRYELFPDSR
-549 SPSVALFYQSEQPTE
+549 SPSVALFYQSKQLTE

-569 YVTPKPSSLS
+569 YATPKPSSLS
-579 QSLGAIVLDKEDIKF
+579 QSLGVIAVDSEDIRF
-594 LEREEL
+594 LEREDL
-600 RSNPA
+600 RSNPT
-605 LWKVALWGNPRDVGL
+605 LWKVAMWGNPRDAGF
-620 IERLQSLPQLEH
+620 IEHLQSFSTPEQQRQILGWNEMQA
-632 LEKTGQ
+632 
-638 LRGKIREGFIVG
+638 GFIVG
-650 NNKGDKEGNKKVEAL
+650 NRKTEAL
-665 WLQGMPCVDTDKFQ
+665 WLRGMPYIDTNKFQ
-679 PYVVKIHGTVQESQF
+679 PYVVKTYGTVQESHF
-694 GWPRTPMIY
+694 ERPRTPEIY

-709 IHQSSCKAAFFAGD
+709 IHRSACEAAFSKESVALREKVTSIPGKVGD
-723 KVAYRHKIT
+723 EY
-732 GIAGQPEEEQLLKW
+732 LLKW
-746 IVVYINST
+746 VVAYINSK

-763 STSWAVERGTILQG
+763 STYWAVERPSITHG
-777 EYKRMPFVIPEKDDP
+777 EYMHMPLIIPDKDDS

-797 LTLFEEIMLLYQKR
+797 LALFEEIAQFYQKR
-811 DEPLGGRH
+811 DEPLGGRYDEH
-819 DAEIEKAK
+819 IEKAK
-827 DRINELVF
+827 ERIDELVF

-840 APIEQQLVKDMADY
+840 VPMEQQLIKDMVDY
-854 EIKFFEWSKR
+854 EIKFFEWSMH

-877 RPPEA
+877 QPPET
-882 SMLKEYAQEFIEVTT
+882 SLLKEYAQEFIEVAT
-897 SLLHYQNQTL
+897 SLLHHQNRTL
-907 NARVYQDGAPLSVV
+907 NARIYQDGAPLSVV
-921 EFELVQAADA
+921 EFELVQTADVQA
-931 QDVRFISESKEL
+931 VHFISDSKEL
-943 RNLLYRLDRRLWER
+943 RALLYKLDRRLWER

-965 RHVRIYDGQRFYV
+965 RHVRIYDGPRFYI

-993 ADADSFIAEILSR
+993 TDAGNFVAQILSR